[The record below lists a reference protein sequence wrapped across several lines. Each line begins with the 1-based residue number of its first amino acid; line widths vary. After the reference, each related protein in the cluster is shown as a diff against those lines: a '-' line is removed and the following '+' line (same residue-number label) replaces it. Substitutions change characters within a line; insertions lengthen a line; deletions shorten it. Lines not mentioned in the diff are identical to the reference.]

1 MTDIGADDVEHSRV
15 VTGMCGLCAS
25 PTTAFDQAVVLGR
38 HEVDY
43 VRCSGCGSV
52 FLPAP
57 HWLEEA
63 YSSAISS
70 LDVGLLE
77 RCWQLANVTSAL
89 IATQRLRQGTCLD
102 FAGGYGTFTRLMRD
116 RGHDFRHLD
125 PLCANIFAE
134 GLGGELDRRYDLIT
148 AYEVLEHLE
157 DPVRTLSPLVA
168 LTDLLIVTTQVLPDP
183 PPRVSDWDYYA
194 LASGQH
200 ITFCSL
206 DGLRALAEALGCELT
221 SSGGLVH
228 VFHRRPLTRLTKA
241 LLRHERGAYGL
252 GAVLGEVGR
261 RRGLTLADSH
271 TAAARVDP
279 GS

>member
-1 MTDIGADDVEHSRV
+1 MTDVKCA
-15 VTGMCGLCAS
+15 LCAS
-25 PTTAFDQAVVLGR
+25 PTAAFDQGVVLGR

-63 YSSAISS
+63 YASAISS

-77 RCWQLANVTSAL
+77 RCWQLANITGAL
-89 IATQRLRQGTCLD
+89 IATQRLGRGTFLD

-116 RGHDFRHLD
+116 RGHDFRHVD
-125 PLCANIFAE
+125 PLCANVFAE
-134 GLGGELDRRYDLIT
+134 GFGGELDRRYDLIT
-148 AYEVLEHLE
+148 AYEVLEHLQ

-183 PPRVSDWDYYA
+183 PPRPSDWDYYA

-200 ITFCSL
+200 ITFCSP
-206 DGLRALAEALGCELT
+206 DGLRALAKALGCELT

-228 VFHRRPLTRLTKA
+228 VLHRRPLNRLTRS
-241 LLRHERGAYGL
+241 LLRDERIAYGA
-252 GAVLGEVGR
+252 GAVLGEVQR
-261 RRGLTLADSH
+261 RRGLAAQDAM
-271 TAAARVDP
+271 AAAVRL
-279 GS
+279 GNG